1 MTRVAL
7 RGIRSHLGRFLLSIL
22 AVLLGVGFV
31 AGTFSLRAMMSAT
44 FDDIVESGTN
54 ADTYVQGTKIE
65 ATGGDAMTG
74 FAGAQQF
81 PIEMVDVIAEADG
94 VAGVVPDVS
103 GSIVLVGADG
113 TAVMSNGPPS
123 FGMGLAPDETA
134 IWMADGRE
142 PTGPGEIAL
151 ETAALES
158 SGLAVGDTTTVVL
171 AGEIREVEVVGEVG
185 FAAPMAGAI
194 MVGLDMET
202 AMAAYAPDGMV
213 DLVGVYAE
221 DGVSQT
227 ELASSVEATLAGVP
241 GTDSVEVLTGDQM
254 RDDGRE
260 QWQSMLGFI
269 STFLLVFAGI
279 ALFVGTFIISNTFA
293 MVVRQRQREF
303 AMLRAVGASP
313 SQVFAS
319 VLGQAAVIGV
329 VGSLLGVGA
338 GVGLVAGLQQ
348 IFAGM
353 GMELSGRIPLDGF
366 TIAISVITGT
376 LVSLVAAVVPARK
389 AALTAPVEAMRDD
402 VVSHDR
408 ASRWRTA
415 AGAVLLVGGLVAVAA
430 AATGVIEDNRPSLLG
445 VGAGA
450 IVISVLMLAP
460 TIAGAV
466 LGVLAAPAVR
476 GMRPLGGLAKGNVTR
491 HPKRTAS
498 TAGAL
503 MVGMALVG
511 AASVLAASAQ
521 ASVRD
526 VVDNESQAD
535 LLLQSATWDVPAEL
549 VSEVA
554 TLDGLRRVDPLR
566 VAYTTAVDGEV
577 TPVVGAPVGFFD
589 ATLTVPVVDGATAA
603 MADGQAVVQELAA
616 EPKGWEVGD
625 TLTVAGSV
633 GTVDVTIGAV
643 IDSRAIG
650 ASVILPDAVYDT
662 VADPTST
669 MTDTVFLLA
678 EPGADV
684 AQIRDQVTELA
695 APYVVVSVMDGE
707 EFGDAIA
714 EQVNQMLV
722 ILYALLG
729 LSIVIAVLG
738 IVNTLALSISE
749 RTREIG
755 LLRAVGLGRL
765 QLAGVVT
772 IESVLTAVFGT
783 VLGIGVG
790 AGLAAT
796 MPTVFRD
803 EGFTSLVIPWGPLGA
818 LLGLAVVVGALAAVW
833 PAVRAARMDVLEA
846 IAYE

>member
-554 TLDGLRRVDPLR
+554 TLDGLQRVDPLR

>member
-7 RGIRSHLGRFLLSIL
+7 RGIRSHPGRFLLSIL
-22 AVLLGVGFV
+22 AVLLGVAFV

-54 ADTYVQGTKIE
+54 ADTYLRGSTIE

-74 FAGAQQF
+74 FAGSARF
-81 PIEMVDVIAEADG
+81 PIEIVDAIAEADG

-113 TAVMSNGPPS
+113 TAVMSTGPPS
-123 FGMGLAPDETA
+123 FGMGLDPDETA

-151 ETAALES
+151 ESAALER

-171 AGEIREVEVVGEVG
+171 AGQIREVEVVGEVG

-202 AMAAYAPDGMV
+202 AMAAYAPDGTV

-227 ELASSVEATLAGVP
+227 DLVSSVEATLAGVP

-293 MVVRQRQREF
+293 TVVRQRQREF

-313 SQVFAS
+313 SQVLAS

-329 VGSLLGVGA
+329 VGSLLGIGA

-366 TIAISVITGT
+366 TIAISVLTGT

-402 VVSHDR
+402 VVTHDR

-415 AGAVLLVGGLVAVAA
+415 AGAVLLVGGLAAVAA

-445 VGAGA
+445 IGAGA

-476 GMRPLGGLAKGNVTR
+476 GIRPLGSLAKGNVTR

-503 MVGMALVG
+503 MIGMALVG
-511 AASVLAASAQ
+511 AASVIAASAQ

-526 VVDNESQAD
+526 VVDNESRAD
-535 LLLQSATWDVPAEL
+535 LLLQSATRDVPAEL
-549 VSEVA
+549 VSDVA
-554 TLDGLRRVDPLR
+554 ALDGLRRVDPLR
-566 VAYTTAVDGEV
+566 VAYSTAVDGEV

-616 EPKGWEVGD
+616 EPKGWQVGD

-643 IDSRAIG
+643 IDSRAID
-650 ASVILPDAVYDT
+650 ASVILPDQVYDT
-662 VADPTST
+662 VADPAST

-678 EPGADV
+678 EPGADI

-714 EQVNQMLV
+714 QQVNQMLV

-796 MPTVFRD
+796 MPTVFAD